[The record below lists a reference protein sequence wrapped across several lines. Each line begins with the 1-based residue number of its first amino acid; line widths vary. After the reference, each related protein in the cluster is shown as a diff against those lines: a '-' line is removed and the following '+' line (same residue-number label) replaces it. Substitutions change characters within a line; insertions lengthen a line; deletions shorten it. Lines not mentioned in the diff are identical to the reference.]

1 MLAARAEE
9 ERVVLLEERH
19 HMTRWFYQM
28 NRKLQ
33 KYGFLSQPSFICVQ
47 IGPLLPSKKERTNE
61 NIKDAVKLWCSKHR
75 AVAEARYG
83 HIRVWNTS
91 LVTNMSELFYAMRT
105 FNDDL
110 SRWDVSNVTTMY
122 YMFNEAHAFNGDLSR
137 WDTSKVSDMDFMYE
151 GCPIEANHKPPHCR

>member
-47 IGPLLPSKKERTNE
+47 IGPLLPSKKERTDE
-61 NIKDAVKLWCSKHR
+61 NIKDAAKLWCSRCSKDT

-91 LVTNMSELFYAMRT
+91 LVTNMSELFSQKRT
-105 FNDDL
+105 FN
-110 SRWDVSNVTTMY
+110 
-122 YMFNEAHAFNGDLSR
+122 EDLSR
-137 WDTSKVSDMDFMYE
+137 WDTSNVTDMGNMFI
-151 GCPIEANHKPPHCR
+151 GCPIEANHKPPSWSFYRN